1 MSDLSSLQDLCGS
14 HWKSRSTV
22 GFCGKCHNPKIID
35 NSQALTGQVHGFFHR
50 FRCFSVPP
58 SAPSTSFHDHLQLI
72 ELVGT
77 NPTGVLDHHLNIGW
91 SAAQRTWSA
100 ASCLGL
106 WDAGIQKSSTLLC
119 NGKIIQVITQRMPQL
134 MSPFERGEIWHAPK
148 KADFVNQPIH
158 MKNMKNKKHDKHWI
172 NPKAARAREGSAS
185 LPRRRREE
193 KHLSH

>member
-1 MSDLSSLQDLCGS
+1 MIFHLCRIFVGATENPEAPWAFVANVTTRKSLTTRKPS
-14 HWKSRSTV
+14 
-22 GFCGKCHNPKIID
+22 
-35 NSQALTGQVHGFFHR
+35 QVHGFFHR

-100 ASCLGL
+100 ASCFGL
-106 WDAGIQKSSTLLC
+106 WDSGIQKSSTLLC

-134 MSPFERGEIWHAPK
+134 MSPFERGG
-148 KADFVNQPIH
+148 NL
-158 MKNMKNKKHDKHWI
+158 
-172 NPKAARAREGSAS
+172 AS
-185 LPRRRREE
+185 TQESRFW
-193 KHLSH
+193 